1 MAYVDQSK
9 KALIAAAL
17 KPVMP
22 AGWKWSLAVQNH
34 STIVLTITS
43 APVDLLAEVK
53 RVVDARAERRG
64 EQPIDGKTFT
74 NFDVNHY
81 HLDTAFDGELLE
93 TFRKIVDALNTNN
106 HDRSDIQ
113 SDHFDVGHYV
123 AVKLGR
129 WNKPFVVTK

>member
-34 STIVLTITS
+34 STIVLTIAS
-43 APVDLLAEVK
+43 APVDLLEDVTRVRNEREV
-53 RVVDARAERRG
+53 RRG
-64 EQPIDGKTFT
+64 GEAWREKPTYI
-74 NFDVNHY
+74 DVNHY

-93 TFRKIVDALNTNN
+93 IFRKIVDALNTNN

-129 WNKPFVVTK
+129 WNKPFIVSK